1 MKKKNLNKSNPCRV
15 NIKLYHCFKFAKMS
29 AGGGAMTRGNQLLFG
44 NGLATDA
51 PRNLE
56 KRKWQSE

>member
-1 MKKKNLNKSNPCRV
+1 
-15 NIKLYHCFKFAKMS
+15 MS